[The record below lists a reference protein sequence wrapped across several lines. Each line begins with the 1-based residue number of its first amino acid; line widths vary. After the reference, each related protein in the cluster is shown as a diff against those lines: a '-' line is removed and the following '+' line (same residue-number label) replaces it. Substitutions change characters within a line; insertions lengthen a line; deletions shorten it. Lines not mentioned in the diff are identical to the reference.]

1 MNTKTLI
8 SLAPIVLIIVA
19 MYFLMIRPQR
29 KKQKETENMRNNL
42 RAGDNIITIGGIK
55 GKITKIVDD
64 NTLEIE
70 VGAGSTK
77 TKLVM
82 ARWSISSADNSAP
95 QGNTAKSEQEEE
107 KSSKPKKLDEAE

>member
-1 MNTKTLI
+1 
-8 SLAPIVLIIVA
+8 

-55 GKITKIVDD
+55 GKITKIIDET
-64 NTLEIE
+64 TLEIE

-77 TKLVM
+77 TKLIM

-95 QGNTAKSEQEEE
+95 QGAAKKSEEEPKEE
-107 KSSKPKKLDEAE
+107 KKSKPKKLDKAE